1 MSKQSYSELEQDVE
15 YLTIQNEGKD
25 AEIWLL
31 KSEMVDTLKPIKLL
45 SEQSGLLLE
54 MLEEYM
60 DYFKNRKE
68 TEKNKQS
75 KLRLVRLL
83 FISDE
88 LSVLSGHNKSLQVA
102 NNHLQCNNRQLMKIT
117 KELTQEITKQSTINN
132 F

>member
-1 MSKQSYSELEQDVE
+1 MATHKELEELIKQQE
-15 YLTIQNEGKD
+15 IEKEIKD

-31 KSEMVDTLKPIKLL
+31 KSEIVDTLKPITLL

-54 MLEEYM
+54 MLEEYIEH
-60 DYFKNRKE
+60 FKNRKE

-88 LSVLSGHNKSLQVA
+88 LSILSGHNKSLQTS
-102 NNHLQCNNRQLMKIT
+102 NNHLQAKNRRVVQVARELQIEINRQ
-117 KELTQEITKQSTINN
+117 QSINM